1 MKTVI
6 LFLFV
11 TFISIACL
19 ESALGSKHPLILY
32 VIGFGVWALFA
43 WYCSARMKKQ
53 ATRRDMERQFNDFMR
68 ANRHQQRY

>member
-1 MKTVI
+1 MKSVI
-6 LFLFV
+6 FFLFI

-32 VIGFGVWALFA
+32 LIGFGVWALFA
-43 WYCSARMKKQ
+43 WYCSVRMKKQ
-53 ATRRDMERQFNDFMR
+53 ANRRDMERQFNDFMR